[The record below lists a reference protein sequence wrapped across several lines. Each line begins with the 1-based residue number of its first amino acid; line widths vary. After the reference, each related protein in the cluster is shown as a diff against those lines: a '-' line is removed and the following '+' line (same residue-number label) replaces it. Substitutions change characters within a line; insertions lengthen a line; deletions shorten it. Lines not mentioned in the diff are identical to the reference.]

1 MTIEAIHGTG
11 VKLTQMRCPI
21 CRSTDIS
28 FVPQEIEQC
37 ICGFC
42 LIRGHQDRFTDIS
55 QGKVVMNSFAPPSPQ
70 KAKTDKVG
78 TGLTMVPMYS
88 VMEIGKIF
96 VEGLRYGK
104 DNWKNGVNDPD
115 YQEERL
121 EHAILHL
128 MKWKEG
134 DRSESHLA
142 KVAWFCV
149 TQLELERL
157 ENLEKQSISTSDNQ
171 TTT

>member
-1 MTIEAIHGTG
+1 MTVEAIHGTG
-11 VKLTQMRCPI
+11 VKLIQMICPKCNSNAVQYLEHMHEAICMRCEY
-21 CRSTDIS
+21 RNDVKY
-28 FVPQEIEQC
+28 F
-37 ICGFC
+37 
-42 LIRGHQDRFTDIS
+42 QDDIS
-55 QGKVVMNSFAPPSPQ
+55 QGKVVMNSFTPPSPQ

-149 TQLELERL
+149 TQLALERL
-157 ENLEKQSISTSDNQ
+157 ENLEKQSISPCNNQ

>member
-1 MTIEAIHGTG
+1 MIPSCPVCKKQTITYS
-11 VKLTQMRCPI
+11 VYFRDYRCYSCNCVFI
-21 CRSTDIS
+21 
-28 FVPQEIEQC
+28 IEN
-37 ICGFC
+37 
-42 LIRGHQDRFTDIS
+42 DIS
-55 QGKVVMNSFAPPSPQ
+55 QGKIVMSSLTPPSPQ

-78 TGLTMVPMYS
+78 TGLTMIPMYS
-88 VMEIGKIF
+88 VMEVGKIF

-104 DNWKNGVNDPD
+104 NNWKNGVNDPD

-142 KVAWFCV
+142 KVAWFCL

-157 ENLEKQSISTSDNQ
+157 ENLEKQSINPSNNK